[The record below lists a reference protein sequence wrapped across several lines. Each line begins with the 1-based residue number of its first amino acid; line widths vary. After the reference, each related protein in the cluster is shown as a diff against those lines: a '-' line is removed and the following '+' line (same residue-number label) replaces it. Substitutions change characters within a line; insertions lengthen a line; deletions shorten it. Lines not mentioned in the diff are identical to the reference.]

1 MSNQLKAELSRCVFR
16 SVLKLV
22 RDEADLVLLG
32 REFHAGFHSA
42 WLDTTSTYYSII
54 LMIAEII

>member
-42 WLDTTSTYYSII
+42 
-54 LMIAEII
+54 